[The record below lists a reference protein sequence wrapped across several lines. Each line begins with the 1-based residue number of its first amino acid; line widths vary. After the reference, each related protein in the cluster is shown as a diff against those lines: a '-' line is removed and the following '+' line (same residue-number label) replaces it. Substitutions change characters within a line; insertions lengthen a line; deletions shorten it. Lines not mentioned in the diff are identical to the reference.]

1 MSGAFQ
7 IFSPFP
13 ALDEP
18 IPQVIPLDVVGLIGG
33 GFIPRHVGVVDLFC
47 LLGLL
52 PVSHFTFL
60 RCSISGIGLLGIDC
74 TYLLN
79 HY

>member
-7 IFSPFP
+7 IFSPF
-13 ALDEP
+13 ATLDEP

-33 GFIPRHVGVVDLFC
+33 GFITVHVGVIDLFG

-52 PVSHFTFL
+52 PVSHFAFL
-60 RCSISGIGLLGIDC
+60 RSSISGIGLLCVDC

-79 HY
+79 HN